1 MLIHLHLHY
10 NLVVRLLNDHYGI
23 QVRGG
28 CSCAGTYGHI
38 LLEVTQERSR
48 HITDQIEHGNLKD
61 KPGWVRLSLHPTMTD
76 GELDLILDALR
87 EIAEHGAEMAKA
99 YDYDPMSNTF
109 YHKSESNQRLDL
121 DQWFEI

>member
-1 MLIHLHLHY
+1 
-10 NLVVRLLNDHYGI
+10 
-23 QVRGG
+23 
-28 CSCAGTYGHI
+28 
-38 LLEVTQERSR
+38 
-48 HITDQIEHGNLKD
+48 
-61 KPGWVRLSLHPTMTD
+61 MTD